1 VRELVAL
8 AVPGGPAFVAALQRA
23 WERGDAVAPI
33 DPRLPGPARA
43 AVLEAL
49 APTRLVDEQ
58 GDEHRLEGGRPVE
71 EGDAIVVATSGST
84 GAPKGVV
91 HTHDSVAASASASS
105 ARLEVDPA
113 RDRWLACLP
122 LAHIGGL
129 SVVLRALHTGTPLE
143 VHAGFDAAAVEDAA
157 RRGATLISVVPT
169 ALARIDASLFRAL
182 VVGGAAPHVELPPNA
197 VTSYGMT
204 ETGSACV
211 YDGWP
216 LDGVEVRVGTDGE
229 LEVRGPML
237 LRAYR
242 DGRDPKDAAG
252 WFATAD
258 AGSVDERG
266 RVTVHGRVDDVI
278 VTGGEKVWPAA
289 VERVLSAVDGV
300 SEVAVVGRDDAE
312 WGRCVVAV
320 VVPVDRTRPPTLAE
334 LRDAARAE
342 LPAYAA
348 PRVLEVVEALPRT
361 PLGKVLRQPLTA
373 PPGR

>member
-1 VRELVAL
+1 MRELVAL
-8 AVPGGPAFVAALQRA
+8 ALPGGPAFVEALQRA
-23 WERGDAVAPI
+23 WDAGDAVAPV
-33 DPRLPGPARA
+33 DPKLPGPARA

-58 GDEHRLEGGRPVE
+58 GEGHRLEGGRPVE
-71 EGDAIVVATSGST
+71 EGDAIVVTTSGST

-91 HTHDSVAASASASS
+91 HTHASVAASARASS
-105 ARLEVDPA
+105 TRLGVDPD

-143 VHAGFDAAAVEDAA
+143 VHDGFDAAAVEDAA
-157 RRGATLISVVPT
+157 RRGATLVSVVPT

-182 VVGGAAPHVELPPNA
+182 VVGGAAPQVALPPNA

-216 LDGVEVRVGTDGE
+216 LDGVEVRVGPDGE

-242 DGRDPKDAAG
+242 DGRDPKDAEG

-258 AGSVDERG
+258 AGSIDERG
-266 RVTVHGRVDDVI
+266 RVRVHGRIDDVI

-289 VERVLSAVDGV
+289 VERVLSEVSGV
-300 SEVAVVGRDDAE
+300 AEVAVVGRDDAE
-312 WGRCVVAV
+312 WGHRVVAV
-320 VVPVDRTRPPTLAE
+320 VVPVDPARPPTLAE

-348 PRVLEVVEALPRT
+348 PRGVEVVDALPRT
-361 PLGKVLRQPLTA
+361 ALGKVLRRPLASPT
-373 PPGR
+373 PP

>member
-8 AVPGGPAFVAALQRA
+8 AVPGGPAFVPALQRA
-23 WERGDAVAPI
+23 WDRGDAVAPI

-43 AVLEAL
+43 AVLQAL
-49 APTRLVDEQ
+49 APTLLVDER
-58 GDEHRLEGGRPVE
+58 GEEHRLEGGRPVE

-91 HTHDSVAASASASS
+91 HTHASVAASAEASS
-105 ARLEVDPA
+105 ARLGVDPE

-129 SVVLRALHTGTPLE
+129 SVVLRARHTGTPLE
-143 VHAGFDAAAVEDAA
+143 VHDGFDAAAVEDAA
-157 RRGATLISVVPT
+157 RRGATLVSVVPT

-197 VTSYGMT
+197 VTSYGLT

-216 LDGVEVRVGTDGE
+216 LDGVEVRIGRDGE

-242 DGRDPKDAAG
+242 DGRDPKDAEG

-258 AGSVDERG
+258 AGRVDERG

-289 VERVLSAVDGV
+289 VERVLSEVDGV
-300 SEVAVVGRDDAE
+300 AEVAVVGRDDAE
-312 WGRCVVAV
+312 WGHRVVAV
-320 VVPVDRTRPPTLAE
+320 VVPVDRNRPPALAE
-334 LRDAARAE
+334 LREAARAE
-342 LPAYAA
+342 LPPYAA
-348 PRVLEVVEALPRT
+348 PRAVELVEALPRT
-361 PLGKVLRQPLTA
+361 ALGKVLRRPLAT
-373 PPGR
+373 PPNP